1 MIHRLNPFS
10 TLLNGPVYRFG
21 SPAALVQERAARSPL
36 ATVWVLNSLEP
47 VIEPLRRAIAGLPAA
62 SAAWLDERLQRNGAA
77 IVFRGHP
84 EAARRYETNLKAAGL
99 TTSVNLLMPHC

>member
-1 MIHRLNPFS
+1 MAPFTAS
-10 TLLNGPVYRFG
+10 APLLP
-21 SPAALVQERAARSPL
+21 ALVQERSARPPL

-99 TTSVNLLMPHC
+99 TTSVNLLMPHS

>member
-1 MIHRLNPFS
+1 MAPFTAS
-10 TLLNGPVYRFG
+10 APLLP
-21 SPAALVQERAARSPL
+21 ALVQERLARTPL
-36 ATVWVLNSLEP
+36 ATVWVLNTLEP

-62 SAAWLDERLQRNGAA
+62 SAAWLDERLQLNGGA

-99 TTSVNLLMPHC
+99 TTSVNLLMSH

>member
-1 MIHRLNPFS
+1 MAPF
-10 TLLNGPVYRFG
+10 TAAAPLLP
-21 SPAALVQERAARSPL
+21 ALVQERSLPTPL
-36 ATVWVLNSLEP
+36 ATVWVLNTLEP
-47 VIEPLRRAIAGLPAA
+47 VIGPLRQAIAGLPAA

-99 TTSVNLLMPHC
+99 PTSVNLLMSH